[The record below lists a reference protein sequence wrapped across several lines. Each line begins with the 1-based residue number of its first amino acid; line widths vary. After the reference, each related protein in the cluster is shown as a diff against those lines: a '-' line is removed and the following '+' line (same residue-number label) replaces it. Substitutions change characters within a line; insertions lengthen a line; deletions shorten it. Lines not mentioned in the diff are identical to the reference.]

1 MVFRYLCK
9 FLPDYLT
16 ACFDPP
22 RGLLWHLTSL
32 VGGDGDGGVL
42 PHLRSQWRHSVLC
55 FDLKGVVSVGQEVSH
70 GHRGVLEAHCPGQEA
85 HVAAARLATLV
96 PPAAA
101 SAGHAAAA
109 LADDSE
115 GDVPA
120 PATVLRP
127 APVQDDRSLVDGGY
141 HISGG

>member
-42 PHLRSQWRHSVLC
+42 PHLWSQRRHSVLC
-55 FDLKGVVSVGQEVSH
+55 FNLKSVVSVGQEVSH
-70 GHRGVLEAHCPGQEA
+70 GHRGVLEARRPGQEA
-85 HVAAARLATLV
+85 HVTAARLTALV
-96 PPAAA
+96 PPAAG
-101 SAGHAAAA
+101 AGHAAAA
-109 LADDSE
+109 LAHDGE
-115 GDVPA
+115 GDVTA
-120 PATVLRP
+120 PAAVLWP

>member
-9 FLPDYLT
+9 FLPYSLS

-42 PHLRSQWRHSVLC
+42 PHLGSQRRHTVLC
-55 FDLKGVVSVGQEVSH
+55 FNLKSVVGVSQEVGD
-70 GHRGVLEAHCPGQEA
+70 GHRGVLEACRPGQEA
-85 HVAAARLATLV
+85 HVAAARLAVLV
-96 PPAAA
+96 PPTG
-101 SAGHAAAA
+101 GHATAA
-109 LADDSE
+109 LADDGE
-115 GDVPA
+115 GDVTPPA
-120 PATVLRP
+120 AVLRP